1 MPIVPT
7 LSIIG
12 SNLVWPA
19 GVCGHSLIDNNRVSH
34 EVRAHNTPMRI
45 NNSAI
50 AYSFRMFH
58 ELPNGVRIAE
68 LSYSI
73 RAPFT
78 IGSTGLIDNNRV
90 NHEVRAHT
98 AHATPMRINNS
109 AIAHSFRMS
118 VPDPLLHYTLGSVLC
133 SDTAISDDCIPY
145 SIATPIVHSF
155 LHTNHC
161 TIISVS
167 HGSIGYSDGST
178 GYISITPLASVVG
191 LRNLHHCGL
200 WLHLQQ

>member
-12 SNLVWPA
+12 TNLVWPA

-50 AYSFRMFH
+50 AYSFRM
-58 ELPNGVRIAE
+58 
-68 LSYSI
+68 
-73 RAPFT
+73 
-78 IGSTGLIDNNRV
+78 
-90 NHEVRAHT
+90 
-98 AHATPMRINNS
+98 
-109 AIAHSFRMS
+109 S
-118 VPDPLLHYTLGSVLC
+118 VPEPLLHYTLGSVFC